1 MLSHHQKIWDIA
13 LKKQNRSHTH
23 SHTHPLWLNNHLPE
37 MSSVPDLL
45 LWLSYGILYL
55 AQVLTE
61 VGPKAFQ
68 ALKKEFSL
76 PNHLLFRYLQ
86 LRYVVRTQAAS
97 AAITLDSPPVLIII
111 FGADPT
117 KLISN
122 LYYTL

>member
-1 MLSHHQKIWDIA
+1 
-13 LKKQNRSHTH
+13 
-23 SHTHPLWLNNHLPE
+23 

-61 VGPKAFQ
+61 AGPKAFQ
-68 ALKKEFSL
+68 ALKKELSL